1 MGQPAVIYPRRIF
14 CVVTGMS
21 PQVVTETLFALKERG
36 DLPPTEIHILTTKLG
51 RNRAIR
57 DLLDPEDGQF
67 LKFYREFGYEGL
79 IAFNEASIEAITSPE
94 GVEMNDIRLLLKI
107 C

>member
-51 RNRAIR
+51 RNRAI
-57 DLLDPEDGQF
+57 
-67 LKFYREFGYEGL
+67 
-79 IAFNEASIEAITSPE
+79 
-94 GVEMNDIRLLLKI
+94 
-107 C
+107 